1 MNLFLNPKVIA
12 LAVLASLAPFAIDT
26 YLPGFHI
33 IATDL
38 SSTPAY
44 VQQSL
49 TFYLIPYT
57 IMTLFHGAISDSI
70 GRIMTIKWGL
80 ALFFFA
86 SIGCAV
92 ATSVEQLWFFRA
104 LQGIGGGAGNVVAR
118 AMVRDLY
125 EGAQAQRVMATIQ
138 IIFGI
143 APAVAPIFGG
153 FLLDYGWQSIFVF
166 LALYAGIAI
175 YFSSRVLPETM
186 LLKDRLPFD
195 LKSIASRYRTIFK
208 NKEFLFLILS
218 LSANFSAFFLYV
230 LASPIFLIDLLGFT
244 EKQFAYL
251 FVPTVCGM
259 IIGSFIAKKT
269 AGVINPSRVT
279 RFGYFWML
287 LIVLSNLIYCY
298 FFDNNPIFN
307 IGFIA
312 LYNIGMAA
320 IMPIIS
326 IAALDC
332 FPKARGTA
340 ASAQAFM
347 QMFFSSAVAG
357 VIVPICWFST
367 FGLSLGLFFILIFG
381 LFCITRTKLW
391 LIEVSPKNV

>member
-153 FLLDYGWQSIFVF
+153 FLLDYGWQSIFIF
-166 LALYAGIAI
+166 LALYAAIAI

-195 LKSIASRYRTIFK
+195 LKSIASRYRRIFK
-208 NKEFLFLILS
+208 DKEFLFLILS

-340 ASAQAFM
+340 ASGQAFM

-391 LIEVSPKNV
+391 AYRSKL

>member
-12 LAVLASLAPFAIDT
+12 LAILASLAPFAIDT

-33 IATDL
+33 IASDL
-38 SSTPAY
+38 LSTPSY

-57 IMTLFHGAISDSI
+57 VMTLFHGAISDSI
-70 GRIMTIKWGL
+70 GRITTIKWGL

-86 SIGCAV
+86 SIGCALS
-92 ATSVEQLWFFRA
+92 TSIEELWFFRA

-143 APAVAPIFGG
+143 APAVAPIVGG
-153 FLLDYGWQSIFVF
+153 FLLDYEWQSIFIF

-175 YFSSRVLPETM
+175 FLSSRILPETM
-186 LLKDRLPFD
+186 PLKDRLPFD
-195 LKSIASRYRTIFK
+195 LKSISKRYRTIFK
-208 NKEFLFLILS
+208 DKEFIFLILS
-218 LSANFSAFFLYV
+218 ISANFSAFFLYV
-230 LASPIFLIDLLGFT
+230 LASPIFLIDLLGFS

-269 AGVINPSRVT
+269 AGVISPSKVT
-279 RFGYFWML
+279 RFGYVWMA
-287 LIVLSNLIYCY
+287 LITISNVVFCY
-298 FFDNNPIFN
+298 FFDNNPIVN

-340 ASAQAFM
+340 ASGQAFM
-347 QMFFSSAVAG
+347 QMLFSSAVAG

-367 FGLSLGLFFILIFG
+367 FGLSLGLFFILMFG
-381 LFCITRTKLW
+381 LVCITRTKLW
-391 LIEVSPKNV
+391 A

>member
-44 VQQSL
+44 IQQSL

-86 SIGCAV
+86 SIGCAL

-153 FLLDYGWQSIFVF
+153 FLLDYGWQSIFIF
-166 LALYAGIAI
+166 LALYAATAI
-175 YFSSRVLPETM
+175 FFSSRVLPETM

-195 LKSIASRYRTIFK
+195 LKSIASRYRRIFK
-208 NKEFLFLILS
+208 DKEFLFLILS

-259 IIGSFIAKKT
+259 IMGSLIAKKT
-269 AGVINPSRVT
+269 AGVINPSRVI

-287 LIVLSNLIYCY
+287 LMALSNLIYCY
-298 FFDNNPIFN
+298 FIDNNPIFN

-340 ASAQAFM
+340 ASGQAFM

-357 VIVPICWFST
+357 VIVPICWYST
-367 FGLSLGLFFILIFG
+367 FGLSLGLFLILIFG

-391 LIEVSPKNV
+391 TYRSKL

>member
-12 LAVLASLAPFAIDT
+12 LAILASLAPFAIDT

-33 IATDL
+33 IASDL
-38 SSTPAY
+38 LSTPSY

-57 IMTLFHGAISDSI
+57 VMTLFHGAISDSI
-70 GRIMTIKWGL
+70 GRITTIKWGL

-86 SIGCAV
+86 SIGCALS
-92 ATSVEQLWFFRA
+92 TSIEELWFFRA

-143 APAVAPIFGG
+143 APAVAPIVGG
-153 FLLDYGWQSIFVF
+153 FLLDYEWQSIFIF

-175 YFSSRVLPETM
+175 FLSSKILPETM
-186 LLKDRLPFD
+186 PLKDRLPFD
-195 LKSIASRYRTIFK
+195 LKSISKRYRTIFK
-208 NKEFLFLILS
+208 DKEFIFLILS
-218 LSANFSAFFLYV
+218 ISANFSAFFLYV
-230 LASPIFLIDLLGFT
+230 LASPIFLIDLLGFS

-269 AGVINPSRVT
+269 AGVISPSKVT
-279 RFGYFWML
+279 RFGYFWMA
-287 LIVLSNLIYCY
+287 LITISNVVFCY
-298 FFDNNPIFN
+298 FFDNNPIVN

-340 ASAQAFM
+340 ASGQAFM
-347 QMFFSSAVAG
+347 QMLFSSAVAG
-357 VIVPICWFST
+357 IIVPICWFST
-367 FGLSLGLFFILIFG
+367 FGLSLGLFFILMFG
-381 LFCITRTKLW
+381 LVCITRTKLW
-391 LIEVSPKNV
+391 A

>member
-1 MNLFLNPKVIA
+1 MNLFINPKVIA

-86 SIGCAV
+86 SIGCAL

-153 FLLDYGWQSIFVF
+153 FLLDYGWQSIFIF
-166 LALYAGIAI
+166 LALYAAIAI

-186 LLKDRLPFD
+186 LLKNRLPFD
-195 LKSIASRYRTIFK
+195 LKSIATRYCTIFK
-208 NKEFLFLILS
+208 NKEFLLLILS

-279 RFGYFWML
+279 RFGYFGMF
-287 LIVLSNLIYCY
+287 LIALSNLIYCY

-340 ASAQAFM
+340 ASGQAFM

-367 FGLSLGLFFILIFG
+367 FGLSLGLFIILIFG

-391 LIEVSPKNV
+391 AYKSKL

>member
-44 VQQSL
+44 IQQSL

-86 SIGCAV
+86 SIGCAL

-153 FLLDYGWQSIFVF
+153 FLLDYGWQSIFIF
-166 LALYAGIAI
+166 LALYAATAI
-175 YFSSRVLPETM
+175 FFSSRVLPETM

-195 LKSIASRYRTIFK
+195 LKSIATRYRTIFK
-208 NKEFLFLILS
+208 NKEFLLLILS

-259 IIGSFIAKKT
+259 IMGSLIAKKT
-269 AGVINPSRVT
+269 AGVINPSRVI

-287 LIVLSNLIYCY
+287 LIALSNLIYCY

-340 ASAQAFM
+340 ASGQAFM

-367 FGLSLGLFFILIFG
+367 FGLSLGLFLILIFG

-391 LIEVSPKNV
+391 AYKNKL

>member
-12 LAVLASLAPFAIDT
+12 LAILASLAPFAIDT

-33 IATDL
+33 IASDL
-38 SSTPAY
+38 LSTPSY

-57 IMTLFHGAISDSI
+57 VMTLFHGAISDSI
-70 GRIMTIKWGL
+70 GRITTIKWGL

-86 SIGCAV
+86 SIGCALS
-92 ATSVEQLWFFRA
+92 TSIEELWFFRA

-143 APAVAPIFGG
+143 APAVAPIVGG
-153 FLLDYGWQSIFVF
+153 FLLDYEWQSIFIF

-175 YFSSRVLPETM
+175 FLSSKILPETM
-186 LLKDRLPFD
+186 PLKDRLPFD
-195 LKSIASRYRTIFK
+195 LKSISKRYRIIFK
-208 NKEFLFLILS
+208 DKEFIFLILS
-218 LSANFSAFFLYV
+218 ISANFSAFFLYV
-230 LASPIFLIDLLGFT
+230 LASPIFLIDLLGFS

-269 AGVINPSRVT
+269 AGVISPSKVT
-279 RFGYFWML
+279 RFGYFWMA
-287 LIVLSNLIYCY
+287 LITISNVVFCY
-298 FFDNNPIFN
+298 FFDNNPIVN

-340 ASAQAFM
+340 ASGQAFM
-347 QMFFSSAVAG
+347 QMLFSSAVAG

-367 FGLSLGLFFILIFG
+367 FGLSLGLFFILMFG
-381 LFCITRTKLW
+381 LVCITRTKLW
-391 LIEVSPKNV
+391 A

>member
-12 LAVLASLAPFAIDT
+12 LAILASLAPFAIDT

-33 IATDL
+33 IASDL
-38 SSTPAY
+38 LSTPSY

-57 IMTLFHGAISDSI
+57 VMTLFHGAISDSI
-70 GRIMTIKWGL
+70 GRITTIKWGL

-86 SIGCAV
+86 SIGCALS
-92 ATSVEQLWFFRA
+92 TSVEELWFFRA

-143 APAVAPIFGG
+143 APAVAPIVGG
-153 FLLDYGWQSIFVF
+153 FLLDYEWQSIFIF

-175 YFSSRVLPETM
+175 FLSSKILPETM
-186 LLKDRLPFD
+186 PLKDRLPFD
-195 LKSIASRYRTIFK
+195 LKSISKRYRTIFK
-208 NKEFLFLILS
+208 DKEFIFLILS
-218 LSANFSAFFLYV
+218 ISANFSAFFLYV
-230 LASPIFLIDLLGFT
+230 LASPIFLIDLLGFS

-269 AGVINPSRVT
+269 AGVISPSKVT
-279 RFGYFWML
+279 KFGYFWMA
-287 LIVLSNLIYCY
+287 LITISNVVFCY
-298 FFDNNPIFN
+298 FFDNNPIVN

-340 ASAQAFM
+340 ASGQAFM
-347 QMFFSSAVAG
+347 QMLFSSAVAG
-357 VIVPICWFST
+357 IIVPICWFST
-367 FGLSLGLFFILIFG
+367 FGLSLGLFFILMFG
-381 LFCITRTKLW
+381 LVCITRTKLW
-391 LIEVSPKNV
+391 A

>member
-1 MNLFLNPKVIA
+1 MSLFLNPKVIV

-86 SIGCAV
+86 SIGCALS
-92 ATSVEQLWFFRA
+92 TSVEQLWFFRA

-125 EGAQAQRVMATIQ
+125 EGAQAQKVMATIQ
-138 IIFGI
+138 IMFGI

-175 YFSSRVLPETM
+175 YFGSKVLPETM

-195 LKSIASRYRTIFK
+195 LKSIAIRYRSIFK
-208 NKEFLFLILS
+208 DKEFVLLILS

-230 LASPIFLIDLLGFT
+230 LASPVFLIDLLGFT

-269 AGVINPSRVT
+269 AGVINPARVT
-279 RFGYFWML
+279 KFSYFWML
-287 LIVLSNLIYCY
+287 LMALSNLIFCY

-312 LYNIGMAA
+312 LYNIGMAT

-340 ASAQAFM
+340 ASGQAFM
-347 QMFFSSAVAG
+347 QMFFSSTVAG

-381 LFCITRTKLW
+381 FICITQTKLW
-391 LIEVSPKNV
+391 TS

>member
-12 LAVLASLAPFAIDT
+12 LAILASLAPFAIDT

-33 IATDL
+33 IASDL
-38 SSTPAY
+38 LSTPSY

-57 IMTLFHGAISDSI
+57 VMTLFHGAISDSI
-70 GRIMTIKWGL
+70 GRITTIKWGL

-86 SIGCAV
+86 SIGCALS
-92 ATSVEQLWFFRA
+92 TSIEELWFFRA

-143 APAVAPIFGG
+143 APAVAPIVGG
-153 FLLDYGWQSIFVF
+153 FLLDYEWQSIFIF

-175 YFSSRVLPETM
+175 FLSSKILPETVP
-186 LLKDRLPFD
+186 LKDRLPFD
-195 LKSIASRYRTIFK
+195 LKSISKRYRIIFK
-208 NKEFLFLILS
+208 DKEFIFLILS
-218 LSANFSAFFLYV
+218 ISANFSAFFLYV
-230 LASPIFLIDLLGFT
+230 LASPIFLIDLLGFS

-269 AGVINPSRVT
+269 AGVISPSKVT
-279 RFGYFWML
+279 RFGYFWMA
-287 LIVLSNLIYCY
+287 LITISNVVFCY
-298 FFDNNPIFN
+298 FFGNNPIVN

-340 ASAQAFM
+340 ASGQAFM
-347 QMFFSSAVAG
+347 QMLFSSAVAG

-367 FGLSLGLFFILIFG
+367 FGLSLGLFFILMFG
-381 LFCITRTKLW
+381 LVCITRTKLW
-391 LIEVSPKNV
+391 A

>member
-44 VQQSL
+44 IQQSL

-86 SIGCAV
+86 SIGCAL

-153 FLLDYGWQSIFVF
+153 FLLDYGWQSIFIF
-166 LALYAGIAI
+166 LALYAATAI
-175 YFSSRVLPETM
+175 FFSSRVLPETM

-195 LKSIASRYRTIFK
+195 LKSIASRYRRIFK
-208 NKEFLFLILS
+208 DKEFLFLILS

-259 IIGSFIAKKT
+259 IMGSLIAKKT
-269 AGVINPSRVT
+269 AGVINPSRVI

-287 LIVLSNLIYCY
+287 LMALSNLIYCY
-298 FFDNNPIFN
+298 FIDNNPIFN

-340 ASAQAFM
+340 ASGQAFM

-357 VIVPICWFST
+357 LIVPICWYST
-367 FGLSLGLFFILIFG
+367 FGLSLGLFLILIFG
-381 LFCITRTKLW
+381 LFCITRTSLWAYRSKL
-391 LIEVSPKNV
+391 

>member
-1 MNLFLNPKVIA
+1 MSLFLNPKVIV

-86 SIGCAV
+86 SIGCALS
-92 ATSVEQLWFFRA
+92 TSVEQLWFFRA

-138 IIFGI
+138 IMFGI

-175 YFSSRVLPETM
+175 YFGSKVLPETM

-195 LKSIASRYRTIFK
+195 LKSIAIRYRSIFK
-208 NKEFLFLILS
+208 DKEFVLLILS

-230 LASPIFLIDLLGFT
+230 LASPVFLIDLLGFT

-269 AGVINPSRVT
+269 AGVINPARVT
-279 RFGYFWML
+279 KFGYFWML
-287 LIVLSNLIYCY
+287 LMALSNLIFCY

-312 LYNIGMAA
+312 LYNIGMAT

-340 ASAQAFM
+340 ASGQAFM
-347 QMFFSSAVAG
+347 QMFFSSTVAG

-381 LFCITRTKLW
+381 FICITQTKLW
-391 LIEVSPKNV
+391 TS

>member
-12 LAVLASLAPFAIDT
+12 LAILASLAPFAIDT

-33 IATDL
+33 IASDL
-38 SSTPAY
+38 LSTPSY

-57 IMTLFHGAISDSI
+57 VMTLFHGAISDSI
-70 GRIMTIKWGL
+70 GRITTIKWGL

-86 SIGCAV
+86 SIGCALS
-92 ATSVEQLWFFRA
+92 TSVEELWFFRA

-125 EGAQAQRVMATIQ
+125 EGAQAQRVMATIH

-143 APAVAPIFGG
+143 APAVAPIVGG
-153 FLLDYGWQSIFVF
+153 FLLDYEWQSIFIF

-175 YFSSRVLPETM
+175 FLSSRILPETM
-186 LLKDRLPFD
+186 PLKDRLPFD
-195 LKSIASRYRTIFK
+195 LKSISKRYRTIFK
-208 NKEFLFLILS
+208 DKEFIFLILS
-218 LSANFSAFFLYV
+218 ISANFSAFFLYV
-230 LASPIFLIDLLGFT
+230 LASPIFLIDLLGFS

-269 AGVINPSRVT
+269 AGVISPSKVT
-279 RFGYFWML
+279 RFGYFWMA
-287 LIVLSNLIYCY
+287 LITISNVVFCY
-298 FFDNNPIFN
+298 FFDNNPIVN

-340 ASAQAFM
+340 ASGQAFM
-347 QMFFSSAVAG
+347 QMLFSSAVAG

-367 FGLSLGLFFILIFG
+367 FGLSLGLFFILMFG
-381 LFCITRTKLW
+381 LVCITRTKLW
-391 LIEVSPKNV
+391 A

>member
-1 MNLFLNPKVIA
+1 MNLFINPKVIA

-86 SIGCAV
+86 SIGCAL

-153 FLLDYGWQSIFVF
+153 FLLDYGWQSIFIF
-166 LALYAGIAI
+166 LALYAAIAI

-186 LLKDRLPFD
+186 LLKNRLPFD
-195 LKSIASRYRTIFK
+195 LKSIATRYCTIFK
-208 NKEFLFLILS
+208 NKEFLLLILS

-279 RFGYFWML
+279 RFGYFGMF
-287 LIVLSNLIYCY
+287 LIALSNLIYCY

-340 ASAQAFM
+340 ASGQAFM

-367 FGLSLGLFFILIFG
+367 FGLSLGLFLILIFG

-391 LIEVSPKNV
+391 AYKSKL

>member
-1 MNLFLNPKVIA
+1 MNLFLNPKVIT

-33 IATDL
+33 IASDL
-38 SSTPAY
+38 LSTPSY

-57 IMTLFHGAISDSI
+57 VMTLFHGAISDSI
-70 GRIMTIKWGL
+70 GRITTIKWGL

-86 SIGCAV
+86 SIGCALS
-92 ATSVEQLWFFRA
+92 TSVEELWFFRA

-143 APAVAPIFGG
+143 APAVAPIVGG
-153 FLLDYGWQSIFVF
+153 FLLDYEWQSIFIF

-175 YFSSRVLPETM
+175 FLSSKILPETM
-186 LLKDRLPFD
+186 PLKDRLPFD
-195 LKSIASRYRTIFK
+195 LKSISKRYRTIFK
-208 NKEFLFLILS
+208 DKEFIFLILS
-218 LSANFSAFFLYV
+218 ISANFSAFFLYV
-230 LASPIFLIDLLGFT
+230 LASPIFLIDLLGFS

-269 AGVINPSRVT
+269 AGVISPSKVT
-279 RFGYFWML
+279 RFGYFWMA
-287 LIVLSNLIYCY
+287 LITISNVVFCY
-298 FFDNNPIFN
+298 FFDNNPIVN

-340 ASAQAFM
+340 ASGQAFM
-347 QMFFSSAVAG
+347 QMLFSSAVAG
-357 VIVPICWFST
+357 IIVPICWFST
-367 FGLSLGLFFILIFG
+367 FGLSLGLFFILMFG
-381 LFCITRTKLW
+381 LVCITRTKLW
-391 LIEVSPKNV
+391 A

>member
-1 MNLFLNPKVIA
+1 MSLFLNPKVIV

-70 GRIMTIKWGL
+70 GRITTIKWGL

-86 SIGCAV
+86 SIGCV
-92 ATSVEQLWFFRA
+92 FSTSIEELWFFRA

-125 EGAQAQRVMATIQ
+125 KGAQAQRVMATIQ

-153 FLLDYGWQSIFVF
+153 FLLDYGWQSIFAF
-166 LALYAGIAI
+166 LAFYAGIAI
-175 YFSSRVLPETM
+175 YFSSRILPETM
-186 LLKDRLPFD
+186 PVKLRLPFN
-195 LKSIASRYRTIFK
+195 LKSISTRYRSIFK
-208 NKEFLFLILS
+208 DKEFVLLILA

-230 LASPIFLIDLLGFT
+230 LASPIFLIDLLGFS

-251 FVPTVCGM
+251 FIPTVCGM
-259 IIGSFIAKKT
+259 VVGSFIAKQT
-269 AGVINPSRVT
+269 AGAISPSKLT
-279 RFGYFWML
+279 KYGYFWMF
-287 LIVLSNLIYCY
+287 LIALSNVIFCY
-298 FFDNNPIFN
+298 FFENDAMIN

-312 LYNIGMAA
+312 LYNVGMAS

-332 FPKARGTA
+332 FPKTRGTA
-340 ASAQAFM
+340 ASGQAFM
-347 QMFFSSAVAG
+347 QMFFSSVVAG

-367 FGLSLGLFFILIFG
+367 FGLSLGLFFILILG
-381 LFCITRTKLW
+381 LFFITRTKLW
-391 LIEVSPKNV
+391 VS

>member
-1 MNLFLNPKVIA
+1 MNLFINPKVIA

-86 SIGCAV
+86 SIGCAL

-153 FLLDYGWQSIFVF
+153 FLLDYGWQSIFIF
-166 LALYAGIAI
+166 LALYAAIAI

-186 LLKDRLPFD
+186 LLKNRLPFD
-195 LKSIASRYRTIFK
+195 LKSIATRYCAIFK
-208 NKEFLFLILS
+208 NKEFLLLILS

-279 RFGYFWML
+279 RFGYFGMF
-287 LIVLSNLIYCY
+287 LIALSNLIYCY

-340 ASAQAFM
+340 ASGQAFM

-391 LIEVSPKNV
+391 AYKSKL

>member
-44 VQQSL
+44 IQQSL

-86 SIGCAV
+86 SIGCAL

-153 FLLDYGWQSIFVF
+153 FLLDYGWQSIFIF
-166 LALYAGIAI
+166 LALYAATAI
-175 YFSSRVLPETM
+175 FFSSRVLPETM

-195 LKSIASRYRTIFK
+195 LKSIASRYRRIFK
-208 NKEFLFLILS
+208 DKEFLFLILS

-259 IIGSFIAKKT
+259 IMGSLIAKKT
-269 AGVINPSRVT
+269 AGVINPSRVI

-287 LIVLSNLIYCY
+287 LMALSNLIYCY

-340 ASAQAFM
+340 ASGQAFM

-357 VIVPICWFST
+357 VIVPICWYST
-367 FGLSLGLFFILIFG
+367 FGLSLGLFLILIFG

-391 LIEVSPKNV
+391 AYRSKP

>member
-1 MNLFLNPKVIA
+1 MNLFINPKVIA

-44 VQQSL
+44 IQQSL

-86 SIGCAV
+86 SIGCAL

-153 FLLDYGWQSIFVF
+153 FLLDYGWQSIFIF
-166 LALYAGIAI
+166 LALYAATAI
-175 YFSSRVLPETM
+175 FFSSRVLPETM

-195 LKSIASRYRTIFK
+195 LKSIASRYRRIFK
-208 NKEFLFLILS
+208 DKEFLFLILS

-259 IIGSFIAKKT
+259 IMGSLIAKKT
-269 AGVINPSRVT
+269 AGVINPSRVI

-287 LIVLSNLIYCY
+287 LMALSNLIYCY
-298 FFDNNPIFN
+298 FIDNNPIFN

-340 ASAQAFM
+340 ASGQAFM

-357 VIVPICWFST
+357 VIVPICWYST
-367 FGLSLGLFFILIFG
+367 FGLSLGLFLILIFG

-391 LIEVSPKNV
+391 AYKNKL

>member
-1 MNLFLNPKVIA
+1 MSLFLNPKVIA

-57 IMTLFHGAISDSI
+57 VMTLFHGAISDSI

-86 SIGCAV
+86 SIGCALS
-92 ATSVEQLWFFRA
+92 TSVEQLWFFRA

-138 IIFGI
+138 IMFGI

-195 LKSIASRYRTIFK
+195 LKSIAIRYRSIFK
-208 NKEFLFLILS
+208 DKEFLLLILS

-230 LASPIFLIDLLGFT
+230 LASPVFLIDLLGFT

-279 RFGYFWML
+279 KIGYFWML
-287 LIVLSNLIYCY
+287 LIGLSNLIFCY
-298 FFDNNPIFN
+298 FFDNNPILN

-340 ASAQAFM
+340 ASGQAFM

-391 LIEVSPKNV
+391 ACRGKL